1 VRVHVHAIADVR
13 AGQMVDGMS
22 RSGQKPPRQTH
33 SEHAAPM
40 PSRIALITCTG
51 ALLVGGATGCGS
63 STPELASTDWPSASA
78 SAASP
83 SQTTVTVP
91 TSDENFVRAAQAAGA
106 DEAQGETSCRSS
118 TRAASCVGFR
128 TAMTMAVS
136 RPPSQT

>member
-1 VRVHVHAIADVR
+1 MSKRRSAVPQVINDQWCRLPKLVVRVAARAARDPAVRVHVHAIADVR
-13 AGQMVDGMS
+13 AGQMVHGMS
-22 RSGQKPPRQTH
+22 RSGQKPPRHTH

-51 ALLVGGATGCGS
+51 VLLVGGATGCGS
-63 STPELASTDWPSASA
+63 STPESAPTDWPSA

-106 DEAQGETSCRSS
+106 Q
-118 TRAASCVGFR
+118 
-128 TAMTMAVS
+128 
-136 RPPSQT
+136 